1 MPGQRSR
8 RPFHGH
14 GSAAAALAALLTG
27 CETPAPVVPT
37 EPPAPLPVATEGQ
50 GAPSGA
56 PASGLTSVDEQAL
69 DPTTSPCN
77 DFYQFACG
85 GWIKATPVP
94 GDQSSWTRSFDVIA
108 ERNEEELHA
117 ILERYASGQGKG
129 DPYAQK
135 LSDYYSSCMDEA
147 AIEKAGIAALK
158 PDLDKID
165 KIKTV
170 KDFADVVGTLH
181 ARNVHPL
188 FRFASGQD
196 ARDATLVI
204 GILSQGGLGLPDR
217 DYYLKDDEPTK
228 KLRAQYEEHVGK
240 MFELLGDKPAD
251 AKANAATVLGVER
264 ALAEPSMNKE
274 DQRDPQKIYHRLER
288 AGLEQAAPTF
298 PWGAYLS
305 KIGAA
310 DVTAINVAQPEFVK
324 GLDLSLNTS
333 PLSALACKDKAGKP
347 CPKPAKKFA
356 AAEWK
361 TYLRWHLIRG
371 AARSLPA
378 RFVNEAFRFEQ
389 IITGI
394 EKLPPRWKRC
404 VRSTDDA
411 LGEALAQPFV
421 KKMLGAEGKASAK
434 EMVLA
439 IEQAMGETLDRL
451 SWMDSATRARARE
464 KLAAIANQIGF
475 PDKWRGYDALAVDR
489 GDYLGNRMR
498 ASGFEVKRDV
508 GKIGKPLDRSEW
520 QMTPPTVNAYY
531 EPPLN
536 EMVFPAGILATP
548 FYSNTATRATN
559 YGGIGLVI
567 GHELT
572 HGFDDEGRQYDAKGN
587 LRDWWTP
594 AVNNEFNTRAACV
607 EKQFNDYVAID
618 DLHIKGKLT
627 LGENIADLG
636 GMRLAYA
643 ALKKELA
650 GKPREAGKYTPEQQF
665 FLGFAQAWCTNMR
678 DETLR
683 LIVKNDPHSPPR
695 FRVNGPVSNFQE
707 FADAFQCKAGS
718 PMVRANR
725 CEVW

>member
-8 RPFHGH
+8 RPLL
-14 GSAAAALAALLTG
+14 GSAAVLAALVIG

-37 EPPAPLPVATEGQ
+37 EPPPPPADAPDGQ
-50 GAPSGA
+50 SAASQA
-56 PASGLTSVDEQAL
+56 PASGLSSVDERAL
-69 DPTTSPCN
+69 DPGTSPCN
-77 DFYQFACG
+77 DFYQYACG

-94 GDQSSWTRSFDVIA
+94 EDQSSWTRSFDVIT
-108 ERNEEELHA
+108 ERNEEELRS
-117 ILERYASGQGKG
+117 ILERYASGQGK
-129 DPYAQK
+129 DEPYAQK
-135 LSDYYSSCMDEA
+135 LGDYYASCMDEA

-158 PDLDKID
+158 PDLDRID

-170 KDFADVVGTLH
+170 KDFAEVVGALH
-181 ARNVHPL
+181 AREVQPL

-196 ARDATLVI
+196 ARDATQVI

-217 DYYLKDDEPTK
+217 DYYLKDDERTK

-240 MFELLGDKPAD
+240 MFELLGDKPA
-251 AKANAATVLGVER
+251 KALTNAATVLGVER
-264 ALAEPSMNKE
+264 ALAEPSMSKE

-298 PWGAYLS
+298 PWGAYL
-305 KIGAA
+305 KKLGAP

-324 GLDLSLNTS
+324 AMDLALSLS
-333 PLSALACKDKAGKP
+333 PIAGCKDDKAAKP

-361 TYLRWHLIRG
+361 TYLRWHLLR
-371 AARSLPA
+371 ASARSLPA
-378 RFVNEAFRFEQ
+378 RFVDEAFRFQ
-389 IITGI
+389 RTLTGI

-404 VRSTDDA
+404 TRSTDDA

-421 KKMLGAEGKASAK
+421 KKMLGAEGKATVK

-439 IEQAMGETLDRL
+439 IEQAMSEKLDRL
-451 SWMDSATRARARE
+451 SWMDSETRVRARE
-464 KLAAIANQIGF
+464 KLAAIVNKIGF
-475 PDKWRGYDALAVDR
+475 PDRWRSYDALSVDR
-489 GDYLGNRMR
+489 GDYLGNRLR
-498 ASGFEVKRDV
+498 GSGFEVKRDL
-508 GKIGKPLDRSEW
+508 GKIGKPVDRIEW

-531 EPPLN
+531 EPALN

-594 AVNNEFNTRAACV
+594 AVNSEFNTRAACV

-650 GKPREAGKYTPEQQF
+650 GKPREAGPYSPEQQF

-678 DETLR
+678 DDTLR
-683 LIVKNDPHSPPR
+683 LLVKTDPHSPPR
-695 FRVNGPVSNFQE
+695 FRVNGPVSNMQE